1 MNSYRK
7 HRLTAV
13 GALLVASGLAM
24 ASFMPKVSGYEFPQ
38 MTALVAV
45 FIAGILLLL
54 ALVPK
59 HPVTATDEEAI
70 PWGGIWPMLLILVG
84 FLLVMGWLGFFA
96 TSFIAFFLITLIY
109 SPHRLSVRGALKGAV
124 IAGLFLGVLY
134 LIFVTLLRVQVPQ
147 GILI

>member
-1 MNSYRK
+1 MTSHRK

-13 GALLVASGLAM
+13 GALVVAAGLAT
-24 ASFMPKVSGYEFPQ
+24 ASLMPNVPGYEFPQ
-38 MTALVAV
+38 ITAMVAV
-45 FIAGILLLL
+45 AIAAILVLL

-59 HPVTATDEEAI
+59 QPVTAADEESI
-70 PWGGIWPMLLILVG
+70 PWGGIWPLLLILVG
-84 FLLVMGWLGFFA
+84 FLLLMGWLGFFA

-109 SPHRLSVRGALKGAV
+109 SPQRLSVRGAIRSAA
-124 IAGLFLGVLY
+124 IAALFLGVLY

>member
-1 MNSYRK
+1 MTSYRK

-13 GALLVASGLAM
+13 GALLVAAGLAT
-24 ASFMPKVSGYEFPQ
+24 ASFMPNVPGYEFPQ
-38 MTALVAV
+38 ITAMVAV
-45 FIAGILLLL
+45 VIAAILVLL

-59 HPVTATDEEAI
+59 QPVIAADEESI
-70 PWGGIWPMLLILVG
+70 PWGGIWPLLLILFG

-109 SPHRLSVRGALKGAV
+109 SPQRISLRGALKGAV

>member
-7 HRLTAV
+7 HRLTSV
-13 GALLVASGLAM
+13 GALLVALGLAA
-24 ASFMPKVSGYEFPQ
+24 ASFMPNVSGYEFPQ
-38 MTALVAV
+38 VTAMVAV
-45 FIAGILLLL
+45 LIAAILVLL

-59 HPVTATDEEAI
+59 QPVTAADEESI
-70 PWGGIWPMLLILVG
+70 PWGGIWPLLLILFG

-109 SPHRLSVRGALKGAV
+109 SPHRVSVRGVLKGAV
-124 IAGLFLGVLY
+124 ITGLFLGVLY
-134 LIFVTLLRVQVPQ
+134 LIFVTLLQVQVPQ